1 MSPQPVTG
9 TVTVP
14 PSLFLYWLSVS
25 PVPEHLVGSN
35 PATIDP
41 DADWMRQAETV
52 PAARFNPRAKK
63 NRYIPAIPM
72 EFIRQTLVAEDALP
86 LLLVALAEMRMRG
99 ASEIAIGPSLWADV
113 GNPSK
118 RVRARLLR
126 QVACLPESLCTVV
139 ARNGRPHLLK
149 AGPGWPGSFKQGT
162 AIKTKH
168 R

>member
-1 MSPQPVTG
+1 MVSPRPITG

-35 PATIDP
+35 RAAIDP

-52 PAARFNPRAKK
+52 PAARFNPRAKT
-63 NRYIPAIPM
+63 NRYIPAIPL
-72 EFIRQTLVAEDALP
+72 EFIRQTLIAGDALP

-99 ASEIAIGPSLWADV
+99 TSEIAIGPALWAVV
-113 GNPSK
+113 GSPSK

-126 QVACLPESLCTVV
+126 QIAAVPECVCALI
-139 ARNGRPHLLK
+139 ARKGRPHLLI
-149 AGPGWPGSFKQGT
+149 AGTKWPHSPT
-162 AIKTKH
+162 
-168 R
+168 RV

>member
-1 MSPQPVTG
+1 
-9 TVTVP
+9 
-14 PSLFLYWLSVS
+14 VS
-25 PVPEHLVGSN
+25 PVPEHLVGSK

-52 PAARFNPRAKK
+52 PAVRFNSRAKK

-72 EFIRQTLVAEDALP
+72 EFIRQTLVAGDALP

-99 ASEIAIGPSLWADV
+99 TSEIAIGSALWAEV
-113 GNPSK
+113 GDPSK

-126 QVACLPESLCTVV
+126 QIACLPENLCTVV

-149 AGPGWPGSFKQGT
+149 AGPNWPR
-162 AIKTKH
+162 AIK
-168 R
+168 